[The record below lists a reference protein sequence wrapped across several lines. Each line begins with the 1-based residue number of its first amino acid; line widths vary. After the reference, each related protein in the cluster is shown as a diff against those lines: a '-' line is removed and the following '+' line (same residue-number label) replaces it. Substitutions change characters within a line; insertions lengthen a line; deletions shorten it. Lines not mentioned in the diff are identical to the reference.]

1 MRRGRGDGGRS
12 RAYAV
17 GAGPD
22 LKKQLIRLAG
32 GSSIT
37 GPTFGTPNQ
46 VRETLQRLKPKRSGT
61 RRLKAEQSKRGFW
74 CNGLFSTVVQL
85 GFAIRLECWPRR
97 GYHVLD

>member
-46 VRETLQRLKPKRSGT
+46 VRKHFSG
-61 RRLKAEQSKRGFW
+61 
-74 CNGLFSTVVQL
+74 
-85 GFAIRLECWPRR
+85 
-97 GYHVLD
+97 